1 MKAVVLVGG
10 FGTRLRPLTLTTPKQ
25 MLPVVGTTML
35 EHVIGGLGAH
45 GVDEVVLS
53 LGYKEDVFR
62 EAYPDG
68 ECAGVAL
75 TYAVEPEP
83 LDTAGAV
90 RFAAEAAGIDETFI
104 VVNGDVFTDLD
115 VTEVWNRHHEVG
127 AEGTIAL
134 TPVDDPSRY
143 GVVPTDPDGKV
154 LGFVEKPAPHEA
166 PTNWINAGT
175 YVLEPSVLQRIETG
189 RKVSIERETFPA
201 IVADG
206 GLWAV
211 QSGAYWVDAGTPQTY
226 IDIQLDLIDGV
237 RGTARQGIADTAS
250 IADDADVVHSVV
262 MAGARIGPGAVVRDS
277 IVSVGATVRWSRR
290 GPSSPASAC
299 SAMALLPSL
308 VHSSTASES
317 RNPTDGGTRYRRRRL
332 YRVAHRSCALRGRP
346 QGRAARQLRQQLTRS
361 R

>member
-10 FGTRLRPLTLTTPKQ
+10 FGTRLRPLTLTSPKQ
-25 MLPVVGTTML
+25 MLPVIDRPML
-35 EHVIGGLGAH
+35 EHVIGGLARH

-62 EAYPDG
+62 EAYPNS
-68 ECAGVAL
+68 ECAGVGL

-90 RFAAEAAGIDETFI
+90 RFAAEAAGIDDTFI

-115 VTEVWNRHHEVG
+115 VTSVWNRHHEIG
-127 AEGTIAL
+127 AEVTIAL

-154 LGFVEKPAPHEA
+154 LGFVEKPPVGEA

-211 QSGAYWVDAGTPQTY
+211 QSEAYWVDAGTPETY
-226 IDIQLDLIDGV
+226 IQVQLDLLDGV
-237 RGTARQGIADTAS
+237 RGAAVNGIAADAS
-250 IADDADVVHSVV
+250 VDASAVIERSVI
-262 MAGARIGPGAVVRDS
+262 MSGAVVAANAVIRGS
-277 IVSVGATVRWSRR
+277 IVSMDAVIGEGTLIEGSILGPRAGVGAGSKLTEMTML
-290 GPSSPASAC
+290 GDSARVDDN
-299 SAMALLPSL
+299 ASL
-308 VHSSTASES
+308 VGAKIPE
-317 RNPTDGGTRYRRRRL
+317 NE
-332 YRVAHRSCALRGRP
+332 
-346 QGRAARQLRQQLTRS
+346 
-361 R
+361 

>member
-10 FGTRLRPLTLTTPKQ
+10 FGTRLRPLTLTSPKQ
-25 MLPVVGTTML
+25 MLPVIDRPML
-35 EHVIGGLGAH
+35 EHVIDGLGRH

-62 EAYPDG
+62 EAYPNS
-68 ECAGVAL
+68 ECAGVKL

-90 RFAAEAAGIDETFI
+90 RFAAEAAGIDKTFI
-104 VVNGDVFTDLD
+104 VINGDVFTDLD
-115 VTEVWNRHHEVG
+115 VMSVWNRHHEIG
-127 AEGTIAL
+127 AEATMAL

-154 LGFVEKPAPHEA
+154 LGFVEKPPVGKA

-211 QSGAYWVDAGTPQTY
+211 QSDAYWVDAGTPETY
-226 IDIQLDLIDGV
+226 IQIQLDLLDGV
-237 RGTARQGIADTAS
+237 RGAAVNGVAADAS
-250 IADDADVVHSVV
+250 VDPSAVIERSVI
-262 MAGARIGPGAVVRDS
+262 MSGATVAANAVIRGS
-277 IVSVGATVRWSRR
+277 IVSMDAVIGKGALIEGSILGPRAVVGAGAKLT
-290 GPSSPASAC
+290 GMTMLGDSARVDDG
-299 SAMALLPSL
+299 ASL
-308 VHSSTASES
+308 VGAKIPE
-317 RNPTDGGTRYRRRRL
+317 NE
-332 YRVAHRSCALRGRP
+332 
-346 QGRAARQLRQQLTRS
+346 
-361 R
+361 